1 MLRTPEVIQPRIPW
15 PSRPAASAAAPNA
28 NRSMCARRTGNMAL
42 RDKLQKA
49 VAPYLESGETVQAV
63 FKKAWRVVAV
73 TDHRIVVFRC
83 GRGGTTKVEGIAT
96 ETRRHTRIGP
106 PKGLWYR
113 VDNLGERLYVH
124 KRFHKDID
132 AADAWATDAR
142 GVAPLR

>member
-1 MLRTPEVIQPRIPW
+1 
-15 PSRPAASAAAPNA
+15 
-28 NRSMCARRTGNMAL
+28 MAL

-63 FKKAWRVVAV
+63 FAAQTKSANFALISYWILVFKKAWRVVAV
-73 TDHRIVVFRC
+73 TEHRIVVFRC

-106 PKGLWYR
+106 TKGLWYR

-142 GVAPLR
+142 GVAPLG